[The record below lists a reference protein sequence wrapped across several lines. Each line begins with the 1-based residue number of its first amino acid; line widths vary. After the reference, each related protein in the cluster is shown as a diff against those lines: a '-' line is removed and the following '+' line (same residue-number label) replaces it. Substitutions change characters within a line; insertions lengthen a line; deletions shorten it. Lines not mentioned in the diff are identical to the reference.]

1 MPLTTFL
8 QEPVQ
13 SLLLEAGG
21 CLREIQILTEKIG
34 HFGKVVGECTVTLL
48 QEEVIKLVHM

>member
-21 CLREIQILTEKIG
+21 CLREIQILT
-34 HFGKVVGECTVTLL
+34 GENWTFW
-48 QEEVIKLVHM
+48 KGGR